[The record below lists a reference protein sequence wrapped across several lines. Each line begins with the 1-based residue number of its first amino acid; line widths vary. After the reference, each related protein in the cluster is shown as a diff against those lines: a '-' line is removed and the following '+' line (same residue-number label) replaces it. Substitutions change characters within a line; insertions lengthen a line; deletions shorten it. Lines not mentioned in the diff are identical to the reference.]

1 MEELDF
7 RFIKNEFNQLLV
19 ATKNLINRDKS
30 LKFWRTENAQILTL
44 NYLQTAELYFLS
56 VVWIC
61 ENVNIKNLSLSAT
74 PQTRA
79 IYEILF
85 ILIYLIDDIDN
96 NSLLLSKA
104 LHREEIRANKLL
116 EQRYS
121 GKTVWNNFLKEKK
134 ETIKKLESS
143 IEIEYSHLLIDAID
157 WENNNERFPTL
168 KKIKNNF
175 KNSNPDIY
183 EYLQFLDDVWY
194 RELSISSHSE
204 TYRIAQISPILA
216 GKDKNLLF
224 ELKNKQLWL
233 SVIAVISI
241 ISEIEINLKY
251 GLKPKLAYVWTWF
264 TNNSETAK
272 EIYEMRY
279 QNLLNN

>member
-104 LHREEIRANKLL
+104 
-116 EQRYS
+116 
-121 GKTVWNNFLKEKK
+121 
-134 ETIKKLESS
+134 
-143 IEIEYSHLLIDAID
+143 
-157 WENNNERFPTL
+157 
-168 KKIKNNF
+168 
-175 KNSNPDIY
+175 
-183 EYLQFLDDVWY
+183 
-194 RELSISSHSE
+194 
-204 TYRIAQISPILA
+204 
-216 GKDKNLLF
+216 
-224 ELKNKQLWL
+224 
-233 SVIAVISI
+233 
-241 ISEIEINLKY
+241 
-251 GLKPKLAYVWTWF
+251 
-264 TNNSETAK
+264 
-272 EIYEMRY
+272 
-279 QNLLNN
+279 